1 MLTLFIILFVG
12 GILFSSL
19 AIMIAPTIIVLWSIF
34 SEEKDINRR
43 RRRILNEYNVVE
55 NWKKAHKAE
64 KTNKWGDPVEE
75 VKTGWDLFKN

>member
-1 MLTLFIILFVG
+1 MLTILFG
-12 GILFSSL
+12 
-19 AIMIAPTIIVLWSIF
+19 IMIATLIIGLFPIS
-34 SEEKDINRR
+34 SEEKDFNR

>member
-1 MLTLFIILFVG
+1 MLTIFFG
-12 GILFSSL
+12 
-19 AIMIAPTIIVLWSIF
+19 IMIATLIIVLFPIS

-43 RRRILNEYNVVE
+43 RRILNEYNVAE

>member
-1 MLTLFIILFVG
+1 MLTIFFGII
-12 GILFSSL
+12 
-19 AIMIAPTIIVLWSIF
+19 IAALIIFLCPIS

-43 RRRILNEYNVVE
+43 RRILNEYNVAE

>member
-1 MLTLFIILFVG
+1 MLTIFFSIIIAAPIIFLFPI
-12 GILFSSL
+12 S
-19 AIMIAPTIIVLWSIF
+19 
-34 SEEKDINRR
+34 SEEKDINR

>member
-1 MLTLFIILFVG
+1 MLTIFFG
-12 GILFSSL
+12 
-19 AIMIAPTIIVLWSIF
+19 IIVAALIIF
-34 SEEKDINRR
+34 LCPISPEEKDFNR

>member
-1 MLTLFIILFVG
+1 MLTIFFGII
-12 GILFSSL
+12 
-19 AIMIAPTIIVLWSIF
+19 IAALIIVLFPIS

-43 RRRILNEYNVVE
+43 RRILNEYNVAE

>member
-1 MLTLFIILFVG
+1 MLTILFV
-12 GILFSSL
+12 
-19 AIMIAPTIIVLWSIF
+19 IMIATLITVFCPIS
-34 SEEKDINRR
+34 SEEKDINR

>member
-1 MLTLFIILFVG
+1 MLTIFFG
-12 GILFSSL
+12 
-19 AIMIAPTIIVLWSIF
+19 IMIAALIIALCPISP
-34 SEEKDINRR
+34 EEKDINRR
-43 RRRILNEYNVVE
+43 RRILDEYNVAE

>member
-1 MLTLFIILFVG
+1 MLTIFFGII
-12 GILFSSL
+12 
-19 AIMIAPTIIVLWSIF
+19 IAALIIVLCPIS

-43 RRRILNEYNVVE
+43 RRILNEYNVAE
-55 NWKKAHKAE
+55 NWKKAHKTE

>member
-1 MLTLFIILFVG
+1 MLTIFFGII
-12 GILFSSL
+12 
-19 AIMIAPTIIVLWSIF
+19 IAALIIVLCPIS

-43 RRRILNEYNVVE
+43 RRILNEYNVAE

>member
-1 MLTLFIILFVG
+1 MLTILFG
-12 GILFSSL
+12 
-19 AIMIAPTIIVLWSIF
+19 IMIVTLIIVFCPIS

-43 RRRILNEYNVVE
+43 RRILNEYNVAE

-64 KTNKWGDPVEE
+64 KTNKWGDPIEE

>member
-1 MLTLFIILFVG
+1 MLTIFFGIIIAALIIFLCP
-12 GILFSSL
+12 ISSE
-19 AIMIAPTIIVLWSIF
+19 
-34 SEEKDINRR
+34 EEKDINR

>member
-1 MLTLFIILFVG
+1 MLTIFFG
-12 GILFSSL
+12 
-19 AIMIAPTIIVLWSIF
+19 IMIAALIIVLCPIS

-43 RRRILNEYNVVE
+43 RRILNEYNVTE

-64 KTNKWGDPVEE
+64 KTNKWGDPIEE

>member
-1 MLTLFIILFVG
+1 MLTIFFG
-12 GILFSSL
+12 
-19 AIMIAPTIIVLWSIF
+19 IMIATLIIVLFPIS

-43 RRRILNEYNVVE
+43 RRILNEYNVAE

-64 KTNKWGDPVEE
+64 KTNKWGDPIEE

>member
-1 MLTLFIILFVG
+1 MLTIFFG
-12 GILFSSL
+12 
-19 AIMIAPTIIVLWSIF
+19 IMIAALIIALCPIS

-43 RRRILNEYNVVE
+43 RRILNEYNVAE
-55 NWKKAHKAE
+55 NWKKAHKVE

>member
-1 MLTLFIILFVG
+1 MLTIFFGIIIPAL
-12 GILFSSL
+12 IITIFSG
-19 AIMIAPTIIVLWSIF
+19 IMIAALIIALCP
-34 SEEKDINRR
+34 EEKDINR
-43 RRRILNEYNVVE
+43 RRRILNEYNVAE

>member
-1 MLTLFIILFVG
+1 MLTIFFG
-12 GILFSSL
+12 
-19 AIMIAPTIIVLWSIF
+19 IMIAALIIVLCPIS

-43 RRRILNEYNVVE
+43 RRILNEYNVAE

>member
-1 MLTLFIILFVG
+1 MLIIFFG
-12 GILFSSL
+12 
-19 AIMIAPTIIVLWSIF
+19 IMIAALIIVLCPIS

-43 RRRILNEYNVVE
+43 RRILNEYNVAE

>member
-1 MLTLFIILFVG
+1 MLLLIFYGIIFAKVIIFLFPA
-12 GILFSSL
+12 S
-19 AIMIAPTIIVLWSIF
+19 
-34 SEEKDINRR
+34 SEEKDINR

>member
-1 MLTLFIILFVG
+1 MLTILFG
-12 GILFSSL
+12 
-19 AIMIAPTIIVLWSIF
+19 IMIATLIIVLCPIS
-34 SEEKDINRR
+34 SKEKDINR
-43 RRRILNEYNVVE
+43 RRRILNEYNVAE

>member
-1 MLTLFIILFVG
+1 MLIILFG
-12 GILFSSL
+12 
-19 AIMIAPTIIVLWSIF
+19 IMIATLIIVLCPIS

-43 RRRILNEYNVVE
+43 RRILNEYNVAE

>member
-1 MLTLFIILFVG
+1 MLTIFFG
-12 GILFSSL
+12 
-19 AIMIAPTIIVLWSIF
+19 IMIAALIIALCPIS

-43 RRRILNEYNVVE
+43 RRILNEYNVAE

>member
-1 MLTLFIILFVG
+1 MLTIFFGII
-12 GILFSSL
+12 
-19 AIMIAPTIIVLWSIF
+19 IAALIIFLCPIS
-34 SEEKDINRR
+34 SEEKDINR

-55 NWKKAHKAE
+55 NWKKASKAE

>member
-1 MLTLFIILFVG
+1 MLTILFG
-12 GILFSSL
+12 
-19 AIMIAPTIIVLWSIF
+19 IMIATIIIVFCPIS

-43 RRRILNEYNVVE
+43 RRILNEYNVAE

>member
-1 MLTLFIILFVG
+1 MLTIFFG
-12 GILFSSL
+12 
-19 AIMIAPTIIVLWSIF
+19 IMIAALIIVLCPIS

-43 RRRILNEYNVVE
+43 RRILNEYNVAE
-55 NWKKAHKAE
+55 NWKKAHKVE

>member
-1 MLTLFIILFVG
+1 MLTIFFGII
-12 GILFSSL
+12 
-19 AIMIAPTIIVLWSIF
+19 IAALIIALCPIS

-43 RRRILNEYNVVE
+43 RRILNEYNVAE

>member
-1 MLTLFIILFVG
+1 MLTIFFG
-12 GILFSSL
+12 
-19 AIMIAPTIIVLWSIF
+19 IMIAALIIVLCPIS

-43 RRRILNEYNVVE
+43 RRILNEYNVAE
-55 NWKKAHKAE
+55 NWKKSHKAE

>member
-1 MLTLFIILFVG
+1 M
-12 GILFSSL
+12 S
-19 AIMIAPTIIVLWSIF
+19 SIF
-34 SEEKDINRR
+34 YGIIFAGVIIFLFPVSSKEKDINR

>member
-1 MLTLFIILFVG
+1 MLTIFFG
-12 GILFSSL
+12 
-19 AIMIAPTIIVLWSIF
+19 IMIAALIIVLCPIS

-43 RRRILNEYNVVE
+43 RRILNEYNVAE
-55 NWKKAHKAE
+55 NGKKAHKVE

>member
-1 MLTLFIILFVG
+1 MLTIFFG
-12 GILFSSL
+12 
-19 AIMIAPTIIVLWSIF
+19 IMIAALIIVLCPIS
-34 SEEKDINRR
+34 SEEKDINRL
-43 RRRILNEYNVVE
+43 RRILNEYNVAE

>member
-1 MLTLFIILFVG
+1 MLTIFFG
-12 GILFSSL
+12 
-19 AIMIAPTIIVLWSIF
+19 IMIAALIIFLCPIS

-43 RRRILNEYNVVE
+43 RRILNEYNVAE